1 MTFGVRVPLSYYKG
15 KYFINVLGLLE
26 FSNEKFKDFYTTAL
40 TSESAKFPL
49 NSTRNSKSYINNFI
63 YLSRKHKKTIK
74 QVYFPYEQTL
84 VFENKNT
91 LLGSDYSGKYLRSD
105 VYLAFPGFF
114 QNHSFRGKIQFEK
127 QKETD
132 YRFRRTNNFISGYET
147 PYLYSDFY
155 GWGLEYELP
164 LIYPDIPI
172 GPLVNFQRIRST
184 WFVNGGEVSGE
195 SPVAFIDTPL
205 SFGVEIVFD
214 VNFFRQPALF
224 DIGIKFSHV
233 TKSNLTTNNNKVEIT
248 IGSITF

>member
-1 MTFGVRVPLSYYKG
+1 M
-15 KYFINVLGLLE
+15 
-26 FSNEKFKDFYTTAL
+26 
-40 TSESAKFPL
+40 
-49 NSTRNSKSYINNFI
+49 
-63 YLSRKHKKTIK
+63 
-74 QVYFPYEQTL
+74 
-84 VFENKNT
+84 
-91 LLGSDYSGKYLRSD
+91 YLRSN

-114 QNHSFRGKIQFEK
+114 KNHSFRGKFHYEK

-147 PYLYSDFY
+147 PYLYSGFY

-164 LIYPDIPI
+164 LIYPDISI
-172 GPLVNFQRIRST
+172 GPLVNFQRVRST
-184 WFVNGGEVSGE
+184 WFVNGGEVSGQ
-195 SPVAFIDTPL
+195 SPVSFKDTPL

-233 TKSNLTTNNNKVEIT
+233 TKSSLTTNNNKIEIT